1 MKRVLFSVAC
11 LLIYAFINEPKFTHF
26 AKSNRSALFSSNKK
40 EDKLIYPLLV
50 DTFYLMNEGK
60 LFWYK
65 TDTSAISL
73 REQLVAIIDT
83 TGYYGLISKAYHVAE
98 LKSILQENFSD
109 SLLLYEADR
118 IYTDAAIAV
127 FKDIYQG
134 YNMKPWVGFD
144 QVSAKYAMA
153 DDEFLLQLLLNAT
166 SSVKL
171 KNAVAMLEPAD
182 AAYAS
187 LKKELY
193 RQKERNKKDSVAS
206 LLLSMNYYRWIH
218 HFKFDRFIV
227 VNLAAAR
234 LQYYEDDSLLLQ
246 MKTVL
251 GKSSTPTPRFA
262 AWCDQVILYPYWYVP
277 KSIIF
282 NEYMP
287 ILKKNPSWL
296 DAHNMQVVDASGK
309 VLDHHGLDWS
319 SFHSGYFPYSIRQ
332 STGCDNALGVI
343 KFNINT
349 PYGVYLH
356 DTNNKTAFFSASRYY
371 SHGCIR
377 LEDPIG
383 LGSRLLGNK
392 LDTTYL
398 QSCFKKQK
406 PVYRQLDK
414 PVPVFVVYMRAQTD
428 TKGKVVYFRDVY
440 RLMK

>member
-1 MKRVLFSVAC
+1 
-11 LLIYAFINEPKFTHF
+11 
-26 AKSNRSALFSSNKK
+26 
-40 EDKLIYPLLV
+40 
-50 DTFYLMNEGK
+50 
-60 LFWYK
+60 
-65 TDTSAISL
+65 
-73 REQLVAIIDT
+73 
-83 TGYYGLISKAYHVAE
+83 
-98 LKSILQENFSD
+98 
-109 SLLLYEADR
+109 
-118 IYTDAAIAV
+118 
-127 FKDIYQG
+127 
-134 YNMKPWVGFD
+134 
-144 QVSAKYAMA
+144 
-153 DDEFLLQLLLNAT
+153 
-166 SSVKL
+166 
-171 KNAVAMLEPAD
+171 MLEPAD

-356 DTNNKTAFFSASRYY
+356 DTNNKTAFFSWIQLIYNPVLKSKNPFTGNWISRF
-371 SHGCIR
+371 
-377 LEDPIG
+377 LF
-383 LGSRLLGNK
+383 L
-392 LDTTYL
+392 
-398 QSCFKKQK
+398 
-406 PVYRQLDK
+406 
-414 PVPVFVVYMRAQTD
+414 
-428 TKGKVVYFRDVY
+428 
-440 RLMK
+440 